1 MKQIALT
8 FLLLFTAGTLSAQSQ
23 KLSEAEKQ
31 EQYKNE
37 VREKLALD
45 YSMPDY
51 SISKIDP
58 KVMGSR
64 LAKMVEYICDNYQ
77 QYVNLNMLSQLQGKQ
92 IGNLNYARIQELKL
106 DSVFKKG
113 NEITVLFKTSL
124 GPNSRNLKK
133 ANLSFSFVDGLS
145 DSRDINV
152 FFISISR
159 YIKK

>member
-1 MKQIALT
+1 M
-8 FLLLFTAGTLSAQSQ
+8 AGTLSAQNT
-23 KLSEAEKQ
+23 KLTESEKLA
-31 EQYKNE
+31 QYKNE

-64 LAKMVEYICDNYQ
+64 LAKMVEYICNNYQ
-77 QYVNLNMLSQLQGKQ
+77 QQVNLGTLNILQCKQ
-92 IGNLNYARIQELKL
+92 IDNLNFVRIQNLKL

-113 NEITVLFKTSL
+113 NEITVQFKTTL

-133 ANLSFSFVDGLS
+133 ANLSFSFVDGIS
-145 DSRDINV
+145 DNRDVNDL
-152 FFISISR
+152 FISISR
-159 YIKK
+159 YIKN